1 MSFQAMAWAVKQ
13 PLPCSE
19 KMVLLMLANFA
30 NDVNQCWPSVARLA
44 ADSGLSASKVR
55 KCVVWLE
62 RVGMVQRTMQIRVY
76 GQTSNV
82 YTLDLSVTFSSGNLP
97 PLQWSAPPLQ

>member
-19 KMVLLMLANFA
+19 KMVLLMLANYA
-30 NDVNQCWPSVARLA
+30 NDANQCWPSVARLA

-55 KCVVWLE
+55 KCIVWLE
-62 RVGMVQRTMQIRVY
+62 NAGMVQRIMQMRTY
-76 GQTSNV
+76 GQTANV
-82 YTLDLSVTFSSGNLP
+82 YTLDLSVSFGAGNAP
-97 PLQWSAPPLQ
+97 PLYWSAPPL

>member
-19 KMVLLMLANFA
+19 KMVLLMLANYA
-30 NDVNQCWPSVARLA
+30 NDVNLCWPSVARLA

-62 RVGMVQRTMQIRVY
+62 AANMVQRTMQIRVY

-82 YTLDLSVTFSSGNLP
+82 YTLDLSVTFVGGSRP